1 MTQITQI
8 HTLEAPYKHK
18 QEEIIN
24 FMQSFYQ
31 FNDVDLRKIKWIYR
45 KSGIDFRYSVLPD
58 FTEANN
64 PELFQSQK
72 TEVSLSKR
80 MDVFNKEALN
90 LGKRL
95 IESFDKETIQN
106 VTHLITITCT
116 GLSAPGLEL
125 ELLRH
130 LDDSCTQRA
139 INFMG
144 CYAAI
149 HGMKQAHEIC
159 ALHPDAKVL
168 VIDIELCTLHFQYNT
183 QPDLVNSAMIF
194 GDGAAAWIVDA
205 KDSSGLTILGS
216 FNKVLR
222 SESDKMAWYPSETG
236 FLMQLSSYIPEV
248 IGANIKS
255 LINDAISHYEIEED
269 FEYCIHPGGLRI
281 LDEIQK
287 AMDLKD
293 DAMLSSYEILKEYGN
308 MSSPTIIYVL
318 NRMWEQNRI
327 PKGKKVMLIA
337 FGPGLSIE
345 TVLLEYA

>member
-1 MTQITQI
+1 MSRITQI
-8 HTLEAPYKHK
+8 KTLKAPYQHK

-31 FNDVDLRKIKWIYR
+31 FNDVDLRKIKWLYR
-45 KSGIDFRYSVLPD
+45 KSGIDYRYSALPD
-58 FTEANN
+58 FTGTKKPILFKDNN
-64 PELFQSQK
+64 H
-72 TEVSLSKR
+72 EVSLTNR
-80 MDVFNKEALN
+80 MDVFNVEALC
-90 LGKRL
+90 LGKQL
-95 IESFDKETIQN
+95 IETFPDEQIN
-106 VTHLITITCT
+106 DVTHLITITCT

-130 LDDSCTQRA
+130 LNENCTQRA

-159 ALHPDAKVL
+159 ALHSNAKVL
-168 VIDIELCTLHFQYNT
+168 VVDIELCTLHFQYNT

-194 GDGAAAWIVDA
+194 GDGAAAWMVEA
-205 KDSSGLTILGS
+205 QAERGLRILGAY
-216 FNKVLR
+216 NKVLR

-236 FLMQLSSYIPEV
+236 FLMQLSSYIPDV

-255 LINDAISHYEIEED
+255 LINDAINYYKIEED
-269 FEYCIHPGGLRI
+269 FKYCIHPGGLRI
-281 LDEIQK
+281 LDEIEK
-287 AMDLKD
+287 AMELGDNALQ
-293 DAMLSSYEILKEYGN
+293 SSYEIMKEYGN

-327 PKGKKVMLIA
+327 PKGKKVLLIA

-345 TVLLEYA
+345 TVLLENA